1 MGSTRMGAGGRRN
14 LSFQHQGK
22 EIYEQCRSRSRST
35 CSTPPPSSLS
45 VLVPPGMGVVVSD
58 CYMMVQYYLARGA
71 GHHIMM
77 MCASAEGGW

>member
-1 MGSTRMGAGGRRN
+1 MGAGGRRN

-45 VLVPPGMGVVVSD
+45 VFVPPGMAVVVSD
-58 CYMMVQYYLARGA
+58 CYMIVQGA
-71 GHHIMM
+71 VLSLELEEQVIT
-77 MCASAEGGW
+77 S

>member
-14 LSFQHQGK
+14 LSIQHQGK

-35 CSTPPPSSLS
+35 CSTPPRLC
-45 VLVPPGMGVVVSD
+45 VFVTPGMGVVVSD